1 MIREKLGSRIGFILL
16 SAGCAIG
23 IGNVWR
29 FPYICGQNGG
39 GWFVAIYIFFLAILG
54 LPVMIMEFATGR
66 GAQRSIAGLHGVLS
80 KNRLWSV
87 HGLAGTLG
95 NICLMMFYTSVA
107 GWMLIYLWKSAS
119 GAFSG
124 LDAAAVGGVFGSM
137 LGDWKIQTVAM
148 LAVTLGSSMVVAIGL
163 QKGLERVSKLIMLSL
178 LILIVVLA
186 FRSIMLPG
194 AAKGLEFYL
203 VPSLSRMRSV
213 GIGKVVVEA
222 MNHAFFTL
230 SLGIGAMAI
239 FGSYIEKSHTLL
251 GEAVHVA
258 VLDTVVAI
266 SAGLIIFPACF
277 SCGVEPGQG
286 PGLIFATL
294 PNVFN
299 LMPLGRLW
307 GTLFFLFMS
316 FAAITTV
323 LAVFETIL
331 GSFVDYT
338 GMSRRKAALI
348 LGIAI
353 PLMSMPCILGFNL
366 WSGFEPF
373 GKGSCVLDLED
384 FVVSDLLLPLGSLA
398 FALFCCHRYGWGW
411 EKFLAETNTGS
422 GPKFPDKLRVYCA
435 YGLPLVIVLVFVI
448 GLLKRFGFLTR
459 FGL

>member
-1 MIREKLGSRIGFILL
+1 MTREKLASRIGFIFL

-39 GWFVAIYIFFLAILG
+39 GWFVAIYLFFLVMLG
-54 LPVMIMEFATGR
+54 LPVMIMEFAAGR
-66 GAQRSIAGLHGVLS
+66 GAQRSIAKLHDELS
-80 KNRLWSV
+80 QNKVWSI

-95 NICLMMFYTSVA
+95 ATFLMMFYTSVA
-107 GWMLIYLWKSAS
+107 GWMVIYLCKSAAGS
-119 GAFSG
+119 FVG
-124 LDAAAVGGVFGSM
+124 LDAAAVGGAFGAM
-137 LGDWKIQTVAM
+137 LGDWKLQTVAM
-148 LAVTLGSSMVVAIGL
+148 VGVSVGAAAVIAVGL
-163 QKGLERVSKLIMLSL
+163 QKGLERVSKVMMVAL
-178 LILIVVLA
+178 LVLIVVLA
-186 FRSIMLPG
+186 VRSVLLPG
-194 AAKGLEFYL
+194 AAKGLDFYL
-203 VPSLSRMRSV
+203 VPSLERMRSV

-239 FGSYIEKSHTLL
+239 FGSYIDKKRTLF
-251 GEAVHVA
+251 GEAANVA
-258 VLDTVVAI
+258 VLDTIVAI

-277 SCGVEPGQG
+277 AYNVEPGQG

-299 LMPLGRLW
+299 QMPFGRLW
-307 GTLFFLFMS
+307 GSLFFLFMS
-316 FAAITTV
+316 FAALTTV

-331 GSFVDYT
+331 GSLVDYT

-348 LGIAI
+348 LGLAI
-353 PLMSMPCILGFNL
+353 PLLSMPCILGFSV

-384 FVVSDLLLPLGSLA
+384 FIVSDLLLPLGSLA

-411 EKFLAETNTGS
+411 DKFIAETNAGA

-435 YGLPLVIVLVFVI
+435 YVLPVIIISVFVI
-448 GLLKRFGFLTR
+448 GLLKRFGFLSR